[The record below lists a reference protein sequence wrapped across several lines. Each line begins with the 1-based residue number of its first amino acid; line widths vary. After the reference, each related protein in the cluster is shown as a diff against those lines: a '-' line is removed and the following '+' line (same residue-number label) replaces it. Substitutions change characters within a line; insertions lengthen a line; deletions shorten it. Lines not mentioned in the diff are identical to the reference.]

1 VRTFSLAADPR
12 RFKHRDCPDCKGE
25 AVNGLF
31 NPAILRQTSAQAKQ
45 EPKGEIMTPQAATRQ
60 PAAPQTPP
68 LPQAKPEALG
78 LSPVRLQRMSDAF
91 KREIDKGTLP
101 GATVMVA
108 RRGQIGWF
116 EALGRQSPA
125 ASAPMAHNSIF
136 RIFSMTK
143 PIVSVGIMMLVEEG
157 HFVLSDPVAKFIP
170 EFAGQKVGVENN
182 GKLEF
187 VPLKGAMTVQDLLRH
202 TSGITYDHT
211 GNGLVQQ
218 LYQQSRLRSR
228 KITNAEHAALVA
240 SLPLMCQ
247 PGAEWNYSRSTDI
260 LGRIIEIVSGK
271 TLAAFLTERILA
283 PLQMTETAFHTASE
297 NAGRLAEP
305 FPVDPWSG
313 EKVELFNMLE
323 KPVMESGGGGLVSTT
338 MDYARFCQMLLNGGV
353 LDGNRLI
360 GRKTLELMASDH
372 LGPTIKA
379 DSILMPAGHGF
390 GLGFA
395 VRTSKGLAPFPGSLG
410 EFFWS
415 GMAGTFF
422 WIDPV
427 EQMFVV
433 FMMQG
438 PAQRH
443 YIRTLLRDLVHA
455 AVE

>member
-1 VRTFSLAADPR
+1 MTAQTAARAP
-12 RFKHRDCPDCKGE
+12 
-25 AVNGLF
+25 
-31 NPAILRQTSAQAKQ
+31 T
-45 EPKGEIMTPQAATRQ
+45 
-60 PAAPQTPP
+60 APQTPP

-78 LSPVRLQRMSDAF
+78 LSPLRLLRMSDAF

-108 RRGQIGWF
+108 RRGQVGWF
-116 EALGRQSPA
+116 EALGRQGPA
-125 ASAPMAHNSIF
+125 AATPMALNSIF

-143 PIVSVGIMMLVEEG
+143 PIVSVGIMMLIEDG
-157 HFVLSDPVAKFIP
+157 HFLLSDPVAKFIP
-170 EFAGQKVGVENN
+170 EFADQKVGVENN
-182 GKLEF
+182 GKLDL
-187 VPLKGAMTVQDLLRH
+187 VPVKRAMTVQDLLRH

-240 SLPLMCQ
+240 SMPLMCQ

-260 LGRIIEIVSGK
+260 LGRIIEVVSGK
-271 TLAAFLTERILA
+271 SLSAFLTEQILA
-283 PLQMTETAFHTASE
+283 PLQMAETAFHTGAE

-305 FPVDPWSG
+305 FLTDPWNG
-313 EKVELFNMLE
+313 DKVQLFNMLE

-353 LDGNRLI
+353 LDGTRII
-360 GRKTLELMASDH
+360 GRKTLQLMASDH
-372 LGPTIKA
+372 LAPHVKV
-379 DSILMPAGHGF
+379 DSPLMPAGHGF

-395 VRTSKGLAPFPGSLG
+395 VRTHQGLAPFPGSSG
-410 EFFWS
+410 QFFWS

-422 WIDPV
+422 FIDPA
-427 EQMFVV
+427 EDLFVV

-438 PAQRH
+438 PGQRE
-443 YIRTLLRDLVHA
+443 YIRTLLRDLVYA